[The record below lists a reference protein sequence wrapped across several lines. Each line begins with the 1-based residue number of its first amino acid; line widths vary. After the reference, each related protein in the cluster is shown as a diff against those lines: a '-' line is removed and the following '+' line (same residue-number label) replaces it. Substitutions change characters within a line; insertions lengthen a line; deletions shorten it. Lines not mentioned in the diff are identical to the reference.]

1 MAATATWYE
10 RNGASGST
18 TDTAVSDCDWK
29 NTDDATASR
38 ASYPVTAGNNSYH
51 KNNFI
56 AFTGVFNQIS
66 NVLFAHTAGTLG
78 TGLTLKGKVTTT
90 YTQGSTTALGSSTDI
105 TATSLIT
112 AGMTVTVGTSDPSS
126 ASSSSIS
133 AAGYTEFIV
142 TQVQSTASAAAGDS
156 GTVTLTVQYDEN

>member
-10 RNGASGST
+10 RNGATGST
-18 TDTAVSDCDWK
+18 IDTAVSDCDWK

-78 TGLTLKGKVTTT
+78 TGLSLKAKVAST
-90 YTQGSTTALGSSTDI
+90 YTRGVTTALAGSTDI
-105 TATSLIT
+105 TSTSSIS
-112 AGMTVTVGTSDPSS
+112 AGMAVTVGTSDPVG
-126 ASSSSIS
+126 ATSSSITS
-133 AAGYTEFIV
+133 AGYTEFIM
-142 TQVQSTASAAAGDS
+142 TQVQSTSSAAAGDS